1 MNKHFQSTCWQQF
14 KLVNSGN
21 PKLARRAMNEICTT
35 YWQPLLHFA
44 QSIGCSLED
53 AEDCV
58 QGFLARASSDE
69 FFAKADPEKGRMRS
83 FLLVTFRRYIYD
95 EWRKS
100 NSQKRGGGT
109 VQINFDDCDEQSPD
123 SDPAIAY
130 DQKWAVTVI
139 GTAKENLQD
148 RYASQGKAEIHR
160 ALEFCI
166 DGTPLE
172 DFKATASELD
182 MSDSALKAAVF
193 RIRKRFGE
201 EVRKAVAETVANEN
215 DIDDELSWLIEVL
228 NK

>member
-1 MNKHFQSTCWQQF
+1 MSNHFQSTCWLQF
-14 KLVNSGN
+14 KQVNSGN
-21 PKLARRAMNEICTT
+21 PKLARRAMNEICTA
-35 YWQPLLHFA
+35 YWLPLLHFA
-44 QSIGCSLED
+44 QSIGCSHED

-58 QGFLARASSDE
+58 QGFLAMASSGE
-69 FFAKADPEKGRMRS
+69 FFSEADPEKGRMRS

-100 NSQKRGGGT
+100 RAKKRGGG
-109 VQINFDDCDEQSPD
+109 VALLDFDDCNEPSPD
-123 SDPAIAY
+123 SGPAVAY

-139 GTAKENLQD
+139 NTAKENLQT
-148 RYASQGKAEIHR
+148 RYASQGKEQIHR
-160 ALEFCI
+160 ALEPCI

-172 DFKATASELD
+172 DFDVTAELL
-182 MSDSALKAAVF
+182 SLSPSALKAAVF